1 LNIKKTGRRKKQTLD
16 LTATALGKSNIKQP
30 CFIMKI
36 VPGCASSIIS
46 LCRGI
51 TSFLDNQEGSTGLV
65 LAALEI
71 AKLKG
76 AKTFEFTDNSVKV
89 VEGRKIR
96 LSELSFLTT
105 GKTWYQRILPTITV
119 VDQDDR
125 NNYNKSKT
133 YIDQQH
139 MG

>member
-1 LNIKKTGRRKKQTLD
+1 
-16 LTATALGKSNIKQP
+16 
-30 CFIMKI
+30 MKI